1 MSKLEV
7 DEVELTKKLIKID
20 TRNPPGDTSQAVEF
34 LETLFSSFKTKKYVN
49 EGKES
54 LLVEISKGEKTLMLS
69 SHLDTVPSAEELL
82 NPVVVNGKL
91 YGRGSCDAK
100 GCIASIC
107 SAVLKLEDI
116 EIGLKLAFTADEEVG
131 GKNGLKKVFEAEKC
145 DAVVIGEPTG
155 CNSINVLQAC
165 VLALDF
171 EFEGK
176 DGHTATRDAKEGAI
190 FKASQFISE
199 ALDFFKNIKG
209 NYEPY
214 KTLFETLEIPFVIKT
229 WEAVFN
235 PSMINGGI
243 KRNVVAPKCFL
254 SADIRFAPW
263 ISVEEILKI
272 FEKKSLKF
280 KVSGFLPSYGIL
292 VDSVPL
298 EKDLRLLRIILDA
311 IRAEKLE
318 PRAIFSLG
326 VGDTRHVRK
335 FGIPAFYFGPGGE
348 NMHSEDEFVYISELK
363 LATKIYQRIL
373 ENFKKF

>member
-1 MSKLEV
+1 MSQLEI
-7 DEVELTKKLIKID
+7 DEVELTKELIKID
-20 TRNPPGDTSQAVEF
+20 TRNPPGDTSQAVDF
-34 LETLFSSFKTKKYVN
+34 LEKLFSSFKTKSYTH

-69 SHLDTVPSAEELL
+69 SHLDTVPCGDELL
-82 NPVVVNGKL
+82 NPITVNGKL

-100 GCIASIC
+100 GCVASIC

-116 EIGLKLAFTADEEVG
+116 GVGLKVAFTADEEVG
-131 GKNGLKKVFEAEKC
+131 GRNGLKKVFEAEKC

-155 CNSINVLQAC
+155 CSSINVLQAC
-165 VLALDF
+165 VLALDI

-176 DGHTATRDAKEGAI
+176 DGHTATRDARDGAI
-190 FKASQFISE
+190 FKASKFITE
-199 ALDFFKNIKG
+199 IPELFKNLKG

-214 KTLFETLEIPFVIKT
+214 KSLFEGLGIPFVIKT

-235 PSMINGGI
+235 PSIIKGGI
-243 KRNVVAPKCFL
+243 KRNVVAPKCEL

-263 ISVEEILKI
+263 ISVEEVLHMLSR
-272 FEKKSLKF
+272 EGLNF
-280 KVSGFLPSYGIL
+280 KVSGFLPAYGIL

-298 EKDLRLLRIILDA
+298 ENDLRLLRIISDA
-311 IRAEKLE
+311 IRSEGLN
-318 PRAIFSLG
+318 PRAVFSLG

-348 NMHSEDEFVYISELK
+348 NLHSEDEFVYISELR
-363 LATKIYQRIL
+363 LATKIYRKII
-373 ENFKKF
+373 ENFRKF